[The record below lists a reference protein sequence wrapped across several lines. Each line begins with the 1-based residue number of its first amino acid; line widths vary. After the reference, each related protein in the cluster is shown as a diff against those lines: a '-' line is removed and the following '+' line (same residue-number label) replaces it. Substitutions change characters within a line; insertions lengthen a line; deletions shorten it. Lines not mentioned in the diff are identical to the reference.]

1 MNLLRRNNMKEDTFP
16 ENYIYLDFNSS
27 GKILPQVLT
36 MMENFAKHPMNPSST
51 HYLGQIANGL
61 IEDTRDFLKEYLGCK
76 NNYHCLFVGSGSEAN
91 NLAINY
97 IDDCFDL
104 HICSG
109 GDHKSILEP
118 ISRKQNFIIA
128 QIDEN
133 SLINEGKLLE
143 ILELNQDKRI
153 FLSMIC
159 ANNETGAINDLKNL
173 IKKIRFIHKNIVIH
187 SDMAQAIGKV
197 QIDLRDLDLDL
208 ATIIGYK
215 FGGLIGSAGLIYKK
229 NIKLKP
235 MIFGGSQESNL
246 RAGTENVLAIY
257 SMKIALENQPDHAK
271 IENLRNDFENELKK
285 ICNQDD
291 LKIFAE
297 NTNRVQ
303 NTSYFAIK
311 NLPAK
316 TQLIAYSNEKIYLGS
331 GSACSAGL
339 DEDSHV
345 LIGMNCDEDERKNA
359 IRLSLGWHNIQEEIH
374 IFVNALK
381 KLYNKF
387 K

>member
-1 MNLLRRNNMKEDTFP
+1 MIRSIFP
-16 ENYIYLDFNSS
+16 EQYIYLDYNAS
-27 GKILPQVLT
+27 GLPLPEVLN
-36 MMENFAKHPMNPSST
+36 MVNDFAKHPLNPSST

-61 IEDTRDFLKEYLGCK
+61 IEDTRDFLKEYLSC
-76 NNYHCLFVGSGSEAN
+76 NHCNCLFVSSGSEAN

-97 IDDCFDL
+97 IDGDFDL
-104 HICSG
+104 YLCSNG
-109 GDHKSILEP
+109 EHKSVFEP
-118 ISRKQNFIIA
+118 ISRKENFIA
-128 QIDEN
+128 VPIDEN
-133 SLINEGKLLE
+133 SLINQEKLIE
-143 ILELNQDKRI
+143 IISQNQNKKI
-153 FLSMIC
+153 FLSIIY
-159 ANNETGAINDLKNL
+159 ANNETGAINDLKEI
-173 IKKIRFIHKNIVIH
+173 IKKIRLIHNQVIIH

-197 QIDLRDLDLDL
+197 KINIQDLDLDI

-235 MIFGGSQESNL
+235 MIYGGSQESNL
-246 RAGTENVLAIY
+246 RAGTENTIAIY
-257 SMKIALENQPDHAK
+257 SMKVALENQPNYSK
-271 IENLRNDFENELKK
+271 IQELRDDFEKNMKEICDLRNLR
-285 ICNQDD
+285 
-291 LKIFAE
+291 IFAE
-297 NTNRVQ
+297 NVERVQ

-345 LIGMNCDEDERKNA
+345 LKAMKCDENQMKNA
-359 IRLSLGWHNIQEEIH
+359 IRMSLSWKNTQEEIH
-374 IFVNALK
+374 IFVKKLK
-381 KLYNKF
+381 DLYNKF